1 MSEEGRGGLGQG
13 QRGLVGAG
21 EGLKGRGWVGYLPA
35 RTVLCTVGT
44 LRPAPPITAL
54 AANEK
59 GENALTVEVFIII
72 VKFILHIVCVLSYGK
87 VYERN
92 NIFDKKSQYMIFHVL
107 LKCILGS
114 GPISVCTILCAAFP
128 LVSVF
133 SCGTAG

>member
-1 MSEEGRGGLGQG
+1 MSEEGRVGVGQG

-72 VKFILHIVCVLSYGK
+72 VKFILHTVCVLSYGK
-87 VYERN
+87 IYKRN

-107 LKCILGS
+107 LRKKHNI
-114 GPISVCTILCAAFP
+114 
-128 LVSVF
+128 
-133 SCGTAG
+133 